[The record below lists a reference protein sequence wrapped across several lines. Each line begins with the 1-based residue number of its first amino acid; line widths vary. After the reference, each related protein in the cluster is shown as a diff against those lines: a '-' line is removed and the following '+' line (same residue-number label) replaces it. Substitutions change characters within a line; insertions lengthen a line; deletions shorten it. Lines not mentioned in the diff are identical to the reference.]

1 MIDQG
6 ETGPLSAPTGRCGGT
21 SGALTNGPDDERLRR
36 WRLVL
41 GGDDDG
47 TGVGLAADDA
57 AMDTVLTALYGGTPR
72 PGSGGRRRAG
82 LGRSS
87 PQVAR
92 WLGDIRRYFPT
103 SVVRV
108 MQRDAIE
115 RLDLTRLLLEPE
127 MLGALEPDVH
137 LVGTLLALQSYLP
150 DEARATARRVVATV
164 VEQIEDRLARPLRQS
179 ATGAL
184 RRHLRTTR
192 PRPGDIDW
200 HRTIRANLR
209 HWLPERRT
217 LVPEHLLGF
226 GRLAPAVQRELVV
239 AIDQSGSMAESAV
252 YAGVMGSALAS
263 VPALRT
269 SVVAFS
275 SEVVDL
281 TAVLPDPVEVL
292 FGIQIG
298 GGTDINRA
306 VAYCESLI
314 SRPAETVLVLVSDLF
329 EGGRAGELEARLAA
343 MARSGVTCV
352 VLLALSDEGAPA
364 HDHAHAA
371 ALAALGIPCFAC
383 TPDAFP
389 DLLAAAIEHR
399 DLAQWA
405 GEHGLVVAAPA

>member
-1 MIDQG
+1 MTAAQ
-6 ETGPLSAPTGRCGGT
+6 A
-21 SGALTNGPDDERLRR
+21 GATPALDAMSPEDEERLRR

-41 GGDDDG
+41 GGADDG
-47 TGVGLAADDA
+47 TAIDLSGEDAGMDGVLAA
-57 AMDTVLTALYGGTPR
+57 LYEGAPARGA
-72 PGSGGRRRAG
+72 GGRRQGG

-103 SVVRV
+103 RVVQV

-127 MLGALEPDVH
+127 MLSALEPDIH
-137 LVGTLLALQSYLP
+137 LVGTLLTLQAYLP

-164 VEQIEDRLARPLRQS
+164 VADIEARLARPLRQTV
-179 ATGAL
+179 TGAL
-184 RRHLRTTR
+184 RRHLRSR
-192 PRPGDIDW
+192 HPRPGDVDW
-200 HRTIRANLR
+200 HRTIRTNLR

-217 LVPEHLLGF
+217 LVPEHIIGF
-226 GRLAPAVQRELVV
+226 GRLAPAIQRELVI

-263 VPALRT
+263 VPSLRT

-275 SEVVDL
+275 TDVVDL
-281 TAVLPDPVEVL
+281 TAALGDPIEVL
-292 FGIQIG
+292 FGIQLG

-306 VAYCESLI
+306 VAYCEGLI
-314 SRPAETVLVLVSDLF
+314 TRPADTVLVIVSDLF
-329 EGGRAGELEARLAA
+329 EGGLAGELERRIAA
-343 MARSGVTCV
+343 LTRAGVTCV

-364 HDHAHAA
+364 HDHGHAA
-371 ALAALGIPCFAC
+371 ALAALGAPCFAC

-389 DLLAAAIEHR
+389 ELLAAAIERR
-399 DLAQWA
+399 DLGRWA
-405 GEHGLVVAAPA
+405 GEHGFVTAAPA